1 MLFQQKNIIIF
12 IYLSFFILEHR
23 PYTILITREN
33 RTVNMVLLFHM
44 ENRCGA
50 NKSHWKNNLAVIFL
64 DNYLMWFINK
74 SCFYL

>member
-1 MLFQQKNIIIF
+1 MSSFMLFQQKNIIIF

-50 NKSHWKNNLAVIFL
+50 NKSH
-64 DNYLMWFINK
+64 
-74 SCFYL
+74 